1 MKRQIFEVDK
11 RIIGMTGNNYYVP
24 VPSGYPKVFDSHA
37 AAYNDDIDAALL
49 AATGAFAAAWSE
61 ICTTKNCDMQV
72 VILSTADGFVIDKKV
87 VGAIPDLPD
96 AEPEE

>member
-87 VGAIPDLPD
+87 VGQIPDLPE